1 MMACPRIRRG
11 IAWLLIAYQAAL
23 TGCTAFMEPRNPI
36 PVTAPEAPPTSPV
49 PRELEK
55 VTLPRYTIEPP
66 DILLV
71 EGVKLVPKSPHRIET
86 FDVLLIRV
94 IGAFPE
100 QPIDNSYNVDADG
113 TVNLGPT
120 YGRIRVVGLTIEE
133 SEDEIRAQL
142 SKVLTD
148 VDVSVSLLAS
158 AGAQAITGQ
167 HLVGSD
173 GYINLGT
180 YGSVFVTGMTL
191 DEARAAIELK
201 LTERLDDPEVFVDVL
216 AYNSKVYYIITQ
228 GAGLGDDV
236 TRQPI
241 TGNETVIDAVAA
253 LGGISQVSSTRMWIA
268 RPAPNGVGCEQ
279 ILPIEW
285 NDIAQGASTATNYQL
300 LPGDRLF
307 IAQDRLTNF
316 NTVVNKLLNPF
327 ERIFGF
333 VSLGTSMAN
342 RIVRFGLANTF

>member
-1 MMACPRIRRG
+1 MMACHRTRRG

-55 VTLPRYTIEPP
+55 VTLPRYVIEPP
-66 DILLV
+66 DILLI

-120 YGRIRVVGLTIEE
+120 YGRIRVVGMTIEE
-133 SEDEIRAQL
+133 AEDEIRAQL

-148 VDVSVSLLAS
+148 VDASVSLLAS

-167 HLVGSD
+167 HLVAMD
-173 GYINLGT
+173 GRVNLGT
-180 YGSVFVTGMTL
+180 YGSVYVAGMTL
-191 DEARAAIELK
+191 EQARAAIELK
-201 LTERLDDPEVFVDVL
+201 LTARLDDPEVFVDVL

-300 LPGDRLF
+300 MPGDRLF

-316 NTVVNKLLNPF
+316 NTIVNKLLNPF

>member
-1 MMACPRIRRG
+1 MMACHRTRRG

-55 VTLPRYTIEPP
+55 VTLPRYVNEPP

-100 QPIDNSYNVDADG
+100 QPIDNTYNVDADG

-120 YGRIRVVGLTIEE
+120 YGRIAVVGQTIEE
-133 SEDEIRAQL
+133 AEDEIRDQL

-148 VDVSVSLLAS
+148 VDVSVSLVAS

-167 HLVGSD
+167 HLVAMD
-173 GYINLGT
+173 GRINLGT
-180 YGSVFVTGMTL
+180 YGSVYVAGMTL
-191 DEARAAIELK
+191 EDARTAIEKQLSN
-201 LTERLDDPEVFVDVL
+201 RLEAPEVFVDVL

-253 LGGISQVSSTRMWIA
+253 LGGISQVSSTKMWIA

-279 ILPIEW
+279 ILPIAW

-300 LPGDRLF
+300 MPGDRLF

-316 NTVVNKLLNPF
+316 NTVVNKVLNPF

-333 VSLGTSMAN
+333 VSLGTSMLN